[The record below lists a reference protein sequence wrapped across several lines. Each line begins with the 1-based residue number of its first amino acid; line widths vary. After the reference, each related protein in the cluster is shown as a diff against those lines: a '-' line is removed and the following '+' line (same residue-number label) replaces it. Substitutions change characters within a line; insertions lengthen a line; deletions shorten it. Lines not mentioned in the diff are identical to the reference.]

1 MIGIFIVLRLNSK
14 PKKGLV
20 GVDISS
26 TSVKIL
32 ELSVKGGRYEVVSY
46 AIAPLP
52 EGAVVEK
59 NIVNPEAVSEA
70 IQAAIEQGNPRSDA
84 AAFAVPT
91 ASVISKVIEMD
102 QDMNDDEREV
112 QIRLDAE
119 QYIPFALDEVSLDFE
134 VLSVVPNKTNK
145 VNVLLV
151 ATRTENVDTRNEAL
165 IYAGLTPKV
174 ADVESLT
181 VERAFT
187 VFENTLPIAA
197 KVIALFDIGH
207 SMMTLSILD
216 HGKIVYTR
224 EHNFGG
230 RQLTLDIQDRY
241 GLSYAE
247 AGRAKKEDTLP
258 DDYESEVLHPFMD
271 SLAQQAMRSLQ
282 LFFSA
287 SPYDEIDHVL
297 LAGGTANLEGLAK
310 FLQSTL
316 GYRVTVADPF
326 LQMTFSP
333 QVNIKQIKQDA
344 PSLMVACGAALRSFD

>member
-1 MIGIFIVLRLNSK
+1 MLRLNRK
-14 PKKGLV
+14 PKKGLI

-32 ELSVKGGRYEVVSY
+32 ELSVKSGRYEVLSY
-46 AIAPLP
+46 AIEPLP

-70 IQAAIEQGNPRSDA
+70 IESAIAQGNPKTDET
-84 AAFAVPT
+84 AFAVPT

-102 QDMNDDEREV
+102 LDMSDDEREV

-119 QYIPFALDEVSLDFE
+119 QYIPFPLDEVSLDFE
-134 VLSVVPNKTNK
+134 VVSVVPNKQNK

-151 ATRTENVDTRNEAL
+151 ATRTENVDARNEAL
-165 IYAGLTPKV
+165 IYAGLSPKV
-174 ADVESLT
+174 ADVESFA
-181 VERAFT
+181 VERSFSI
-187 VFENTLPIAA
+187 FSNTLPIAA
-197 KVIALFDIGH
+197 KVVALIDIGH

-216 HGKIVYTR
+216 QGKIVYTR
-224 EHNFGG
+224 EHSFGG
-230 RQLTLDIQDRY
+230 KQLTLDIQNRY

-247 AGRAKKEDTLP
+247 AGRAKKDNSLP
-258 DDYESEVLHPFMD
+258 EDYEHEVLHPFMD
-271 SLAQQAMRSLQ
+271 ALAQQATRSLQ

-287 SPYDEIDHVL
+287 SRYDEIDHVL

-316 GYRVTVADPF
+316 SYRVTVADPF

-333 QVNIKQIKQDA
+333 QVNIKKIKQDA
-344 PSLMVACGAALRSFD
+344 PSLMVACGTALRSFD